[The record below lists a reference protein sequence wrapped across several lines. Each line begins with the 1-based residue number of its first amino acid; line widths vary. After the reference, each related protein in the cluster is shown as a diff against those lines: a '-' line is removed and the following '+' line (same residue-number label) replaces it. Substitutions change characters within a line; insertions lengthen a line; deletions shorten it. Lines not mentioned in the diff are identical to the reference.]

1 MSGSDAARNADRSR
15 PVRLLIATARMTPLT
30 GGIETHVREV
40 SRRLVSRGFDVTV
53 VTTDRTGTLPVDED
67 LDGVRIHRTP
77 ASPSDGDL
85 YWSPGLL
92 RYVNRSSWDLV
103 HVQGIH
109 TLVPPA
115 AMFAAAVRGTPFV
128 VTFHTGGHA
137 SLLRQRLRAAQ
148 WVSLVPLL
156 RKASRL
162 IGVSRFEADLF
173 RALPGIDPRCVEVIP
188 NGAEPLPLVVGGTV
202 VDPDS
207 VVAVGRLERY
217 KGHQHLIAAMP
228 HLARRRPGAQL
239 KIVGTGPFEDE
250 LRKLAVDFG
259 VGDRVSISSIA
270 PDDRGAMARLVAG
283 AGVVALMSEY
293 EAHPIAVLEA
303 VALGRR
309 VVGTDLAGL
318 GELAEDGLIRGVPA
332 DITPQGLSTVLDE
345 ELDAPPRESVS
356 LPTWDDCTDRLAAV
370 YRAALDR
377 TRCGS

>member
-1 MSGSDAARNADRSR
+1 MTSDRPG

-40 SRRLVSRGFDVTV
+40 SRRLVTRGFDVTV
-53 VTTDRTGTLPVDED
+53 VTTDRTGTLPVDEE

-77 ASPSDGDL
+77 ASPADGDL

-92 RYVNRSSWDLV
+92 RFVNRPSWDLV

-109 TLVPPA
+109 TLVPPG
-115 AMFAAAVRGTPFV
+115 AMFAAAVRGIPFV

-137 SLLRQRLRAAQ
+137 SLVRQRLRRAQ
-148 WVSLVPLL
+148 WLALVPLL
-156 RKASRL
+156 RQASRL
-162 IGVSRFEADLF
+162 IGVSRFEAELF
-173 RALPGIDPRCVEVIP
+173 GRLPGIDPGCVEVIP
-188 NGAEPLPLVVGGTV
+188 NGAEPLPLPVGTPEI
-202 VDPDS
+202 DRDS

-217 KGHQHLIAAMP
+217 KGHQHLIDAMP
-228 HLARRRPGAQL
+228 HLLRERPQAQL
-239 KIVGTGPFEDE
+239 KIVGTGPFEAE
-250 LRKLAVDFG
+250 LRQLANDLG
-259 VGDRVSISSIA
+259 VGDHVSISSIA
-270 PDDRGAMARLVAG
+270 PDDRGAMARLVAS

-318 GELAEDGLIRGVPA
+318 GELADDGLIRGVPA
-332 DITPQGLSTVLDE
+332 DITPEALATVLGE
-345 ELDAPPRESVS
+345 ELDAPPRDPVS
-356 LPTWDDCTDRLAAV
+356 LPSWDDCTDRLV
-370 YRAALDR
+370 DLYRAVLDG

>member
-1 MSGSDAARNADRSR
+1 MTGSTPTAPAAGR
-15 PVRLLIATARMTPLT
+15 VRLLIATARMTPLT

-53 VTTDRTGTLPVDED
+53 VTTDLTGTLPVDEV

-77 ASPSDGDL
+77 ASPSDRDL

-109 TLVPPA
+109 TLVPLA

-137 SLLRQRLRAAQ
+137 SVLRQRLRAAQ
-148 WVSLVPLL
+148 WLALVPLL
-156 RKASRL
+156 RRASRL

-173 RALPGIDPRCVEVIP
+173 RRLPGIDPGCVEVIP
-188 NGAEPLPLVVGGTV
+188 NGAEPLPLLAGPTA
-202 VDPDS
+202 VDRDS

-228 HLARRRPGAQL
+228 HLVRRRPGAQL
-239 KIVGTGPFEDE
+239 KIVGKGPFEEE
-250 LRKLAVDFG
+250 LRQLAVDLG

-270 PDDRGAMARLVAG
+270 PDDRAAMARLVAG

-318 GELAEDGLIRGVPA
+318 GELADDGLIRGVPA
-332 DITPQGLSTVLDE
+332 NITPDALAAVLDE
-345 ELDAPPRESVS
+345 ELDASPRESVS

-370 YRAALDR
+370 YRAALDG